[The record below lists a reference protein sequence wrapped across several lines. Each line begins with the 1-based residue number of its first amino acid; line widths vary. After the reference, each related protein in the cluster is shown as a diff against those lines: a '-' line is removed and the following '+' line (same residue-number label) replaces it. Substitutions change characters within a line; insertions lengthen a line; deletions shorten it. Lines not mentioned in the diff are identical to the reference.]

1 MSKMKC
7 RFLANEKTQIMSK
20 MYNYTEVLNALVWIL
35 LLVSESVNVFIYAAV
50 SSSRNL
56 PPL

>member
-1 MSKMKC
+1 
-7 RFLANEKTQIMSK
+7 MSK

>member
-1 MSKMKC
+1 
-7 RFLANEKTQIMSK
+7 MSK
-20 MYNYTEVLNALVWIL
+20 MYNYTEVLNSLVWIL

-50 SSSRNL
+50 SSFRNL